1 MAYSVSETYLTH
13 ITGTRFYEVLVISD
27 GDCQFVTLRRWA
39 EMRHCRSG
47 GGEVMVEKWA
57 SADIAH
63 HHAAK
68 IIRDKEKRGY
78 GKESFGSAF
87 GLANTNSLT
96 SIQTLDLLKSHLND
110 KNFETLSECFIFDL
124 DDSRDGRDEII
135 DTTLDKSSVTDHT
148 KKYTDWGEF

>member
-1 MAYSVSETYLTH
+1 MAYSISETYLAH
-13 ITGTRFYEVLVISD
+13 SSGTKFYEVLVISD

-39 EMRHCRSG
+39 EMKHRRSG

-63 HHAAK
+63 YHAAK
-68 IIRDKEKRGY
+68 IIKDKEKRGY
-78 GKESFGSAF
+78 GKELLGSAL
-87 GLANTNSLT
+87 GLANTKSLT
-96 SIQTLDLLKSHLND
+96 SIQTLDLLKSRLND

-124 DDSRDGRDEII
+124 EGSSDGRNEII
-135 DTTLDKSSVTDHT
+135 ETTTPKSSVTDHT